1 PEPRYLLMVL
11 ALAGD
16 STMTTFMESVLTGTG
31 WRAFDRAATGKGCDQ
46 VAPPA
51 RSPVRRVRCAG
62 RPIRNGAEHG
72 DFAAACQ
79 MANWPAWAN
88 PLPVRAPLPWIA
100 ARSVRSTVPPV
111 TAARD
116 DRLCPDVAA
125 RGRSSLLWIKDQAPR
140 RNYLSSKGISG
151 LQGSQPLE
159 ARHEPAPGRGSI
171 R

>member
-1 PEPRYLLMVL
+1 
-11 ALAGD
+11 
-16 STMTTFMESVLTGTG
+16 
-31 WRAFDRAATGKGCDQ
+31 
-46 VAPPA
+46 
-51 RSPVRRVRCAG
+51 
-62 RPIRNGAEHG
+62 PIRNGAEHG

-116 DRLCPDVAA
+116 DRLCLDVAA

-140 RNYLSSKGISG
+140 RNYLSSTGISG
-151 LQGSQPLE
+151 QPGSQPLE
-159 ARHEPAPGRGSI
+159 ASHEHAPGRGSI
-171 R
+171 REEAESGGSQRTVRRRAVRRLASGGAGVAVARRWPVVDVRVPAPQRVDARGLDRVRRD